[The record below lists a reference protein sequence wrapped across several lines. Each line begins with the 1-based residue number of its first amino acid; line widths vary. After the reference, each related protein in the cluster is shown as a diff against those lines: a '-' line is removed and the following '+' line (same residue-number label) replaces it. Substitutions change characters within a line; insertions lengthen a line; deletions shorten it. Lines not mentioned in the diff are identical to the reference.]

1 MKKSVSNSSIDK
13 NFENNSL
20 LFLLLLFS
28 SSQFEMLTGERLN
41 EREDCLPHGIA
52 SASVALALIGIG
64 RGLED
69 SSKALLA
76 SRILLAKSSKVFR
89 LSWCLLSMTGVWRT
103 AEDLWLGLVWLTIHG
118 CERICSAVN
127 LTTLSLTNSLL
138 MRSLA

>member
-1 MKKSVSNSSIDK
+1 
-13 NFENNSL
+13 
-20 LFLLLLFS
+20 
-28 SSQFEMLTGERLN
+28 MLTGERLN
-41 EREDCLPHGIA
+41 EREHCLPHGIA

-127 LTTLSLTNSLL
+127 LTTLPSLPSTFITTITLKGSITTQKNVGNNT
-138 MRSLA
+138 